1 MHLFQKKNCYKK
13 TFQVHIVMY
22 PPHYP
27 FYALFQNE
35 FKIFLKSQ
43 TRKQTSCSILFHP
56 KMNKKQSH
64 KYSMYQFIYS
74 EKDTRSK
81 LQIFKFFGLNF
92 NVLHNTKLLQTH
104 GVYSM
109 DAKFCLFFH
118 ARARMV
124 QQKRSAFSPQ
134 LYVAQKLEEAK
145 LQWKKEKLN
154 NIGVLQKKVLVSEIK
169 IT

>member
-1 MHLFQKKNCYKK
+1 
-13 TFQVHIVMY
+13 
-22 PPHYP
+22 
-27 FYALFQNE
+27 
-35 FKIFLKSQ
+35 
-43 TRKQTSCSILFHP
+43 
-56 KMNKKQSH
+56 
-64 KYSMYQFIYS
+64 
-74 EKDTRSK
+74 
-81 LQIFKFFGLNF
+81 
-92 NVLHNTKLLQTH
+92 
-104 GVYSM
+104 M

-169 IT
+169 IKFLIDRHQSTRFVQFLSKKLKFYVS